1 MKAALPDRPNEV
13 PRDLQFSGLEPV
25 SPAPAQRARLTPR
38 LRAYCLVVFAVLLE
52 ILLIMPFVDHLA
64 DSNSTIHFTQ
74 HGFIFLG
81 GVLIGFAIREI
92 YGTSRS

>member
-1 MKAALPDRPNEV
+1 MKATLPDRPNEV
-13 PRDLQFSGLEPV
+13 PREGQFSGFEPL
-25 SPAPAQRARLTPR
+25 SPTPAHRDRPTPR

-52 ILLIMPFVDHLA
+52 IVLILPFVDHLA
-64 DSNSTIHFTQ
+64 DSNSTVHFTQ

>member
-1 MKAALPDRPNEV
+1 MKATLPERPTEVAHDRQIN
-13 PRDLQFSGLEPV
+13 GLEPP
-25 SPAPAQRARLTPR
+25 SPAPPHGDRRTPR
-38 LRAYCLVVFAVLLE
+38 LRAYCLLAFAVLLE
-52 ILLIMPFVDHLA
+52 VVLILPLVDHLA
-64 DSNSTIHFTQ
+64 DTNPTIHFTQ